1 MGMVLRKLERIN
13 FGGKCPVS
21 IKYQNFHSFKERL
34 ILLCQSIVKTKKVTH
49 LHGSAHFTIPLSM
62 LIISYLFCK
71 EET

>member
-13 FGGKCPVS
+13 FGEKCPVS

-34 ILLCQSIVKTKKVTH
+34 ILLCQSIVKTRKVTH
-49 LHGSAHFTIPLSM
+49 LHGSDHFTIPLSM